1 MSLDYK
7 KIIYHMLSRV
17 EVVLRPT
24 GSQAPPITTI
34 GRLETQAAVN

>member
-1 MSLDYK
+1 MSLDNK
-7 KIIYHMLSRV
+7 KFIYHMLSRV